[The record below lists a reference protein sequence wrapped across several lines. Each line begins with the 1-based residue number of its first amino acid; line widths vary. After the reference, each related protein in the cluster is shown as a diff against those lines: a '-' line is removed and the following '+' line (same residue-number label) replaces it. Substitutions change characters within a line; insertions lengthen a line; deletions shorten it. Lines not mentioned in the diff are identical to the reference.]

1 MNSNLNKM
9 LSLCKDRE
17 LEWPKRGPAYFEFKN
32 YMNCLQDEIAN
43 HEANFDFKKP
53 ENDVLSKEKI
63 FIYGAMKTG
72 TSLILNLLDG
82 HPELACMPVD
92 AHILKHYFKGTEKRS
107 DVFKKIYDLWF
118 RKLISPTG
126 RYPFL
131 TFGNDIIPYQNFASY
146 LKFLIYNEGINHFNS
161 FDLACLAYIKTCPY
175 YRQNKNLKIV
185 EKTPEN
191 DHNHHIISLH
201 YPEAKYIH
209 IVRNPVVTI
218 ASLKKNAINL
228 GYDFNIIDSINSTFQ
243 SLNNAYNNINNKNY
257 YIVRYED
264 LTDHLDEVIKN
275 ICKFL
280 KIKDHKILRK
290 PTLLGSE
297 IMNNSM
303 FKQHQDK
310 KNVFI
315 RDHEVD
321 IKDSLNFFSN
331 IEKEYLLKIYKNNL
345 AQPSL
350 RKFMYG

>member
-1 MNSNLNKM
+1 M
-9 LSLCKDRE
+9 
-17 LEWPKRGPAYFEFKN
+17 
-32 YMNCLQDEIAN
+32 
-43 HEANFDFKKP
+43 
-53 ENDVLSKEKI
+53 
-63 FIYGAMKTG
+63 
-72 TSLILNLLDG
+72 
-82 HPELACMPVD
+82 
-92 AHILKHYFKGTEKRS
+92 
-107 DVFKKIYDLWF
+107 
-118 RKLISPTG
+118 
-126 RYPFL
+126 
-131 TFGNDIIPYQNFASY
+131 
-146 LKFLIYNEGINHFNS
+146 INN
-161 FDLACLAYIKTCPY
+161 
-175 YRQNKNLKIV
+175 
-185 EKTPEN
+185 
-191 DHNHHIISLH
+191 
-201 YPEAKYIH
+201 
-209 IVRNPVVTI
+209 NPI
-218 ASLKKNAINL
+218 
-228 GYDFNIIDSINSTFQ
+228 
-243 SLNNAYNNINNKNY
+243 NKNY

-297 IMNNSM
+297 IMNNST